1 MELILTVG
9 LPRSGKTTWAKQQ
22 GLPIVNP
29 DSIRLALHGQRFI
42 PAAEP
47 MVWALAKYMVCSLF
61 LAGHARVILDA
72 TNTTDKRRQEWYA
85 EALAHGYT
93 VSLQI
98 IDTPAEVCLARAA
111 AEGDTAIV
119 PIIEKMAA
127 QWDLDPLPTN
137 VPVAPASRYGYCPV
151 CGAIGIVRERRPDG
165 NDTCARGHQYPSAQ
179 ALTEQPVAC

>member
-29 DSIRLALHGQRFI
+29 DSIRLTLHGQRFI

-47 MVWALAKYMVCSLF
+47 MVWALAKYMVRSLF

-72 TNTTDKRRQEWYA
+72 TNTTEKRRQEWYT
-85 EALAHGYT
+85 EAHAHGYT

-98 IDTPAEVCLARAA
+98 VDTPVEVCLARAV
-111 AEGDTAIV
+111 AEGDAAIV

-127 QWDLDPLPTN
+127 QWDLDPLPAA
-137 VPVAPASRYGYCPV
+137 VPVAPAARYGHCPE
-151 CGAIGIVRERRPDG
+151 CGAIGIIRERRPDG